1 MEFRLWLVCLLLAMA
16 AIAES
21 LPLDYSTIGLG
32 CRPAL
37 GECDG
42 LYGGPEMDS
51 EINRRLLAAN
61 RRYISYGAMKR
72 NTIPCSRRGHSY
84 YNCTRSKKA
93 NPYKRGCS
101 AITRCKRSTN

>member
-16 AIAES
+16 AVAECY
-21 LPLDYSTIGLG
+21 PQDHTRIGLV
-32 CRPAL
+32 RHPAL

-42 LYGGPEMDS
+42 LDLEPEMDS

-61 RRYISYGAMKR
+61 RRYISYRALKK
-72 NTIPCSRRGHSY
+72 NSVPCSRRGHSY
-84 YNCTRSKKA
+84 YNCSRMKRA

-101 AITRCKRSTN
+101 SITRCRRFTG